1 MSCARVH
8 AWGVAA
14 LSASYPRG
22 SDCVMGYG
30 VGSMHSTCH
39 STYTLKHVG
48 IPLDEQRSFEIGPSV
63 ADKSCYADLAREDRP

>member
-1 MSCARVH
+1 
-8 AWGVAA
+8 
-14 LSASYPRG
+14 
-22 SDCVMGYG
+22 MGYG

-63 ADKSCYADLAREDRP
+63 AEKSCYADLAREDEA

>member
-1 MSCARVH
+1 
-8 AWGVAA
+8 
-14 LSASYPRG
+14 
-22 SDCVMGYG
+22 MGYG

-63 ADKSCYADLAREDRP
+63 ADKSCYEDLAREDEASDPIVLPLQDGSYDFRVKIVRV